1 MDIDILQLFK
11 YCKIDTVCGR
21 YKYYFYTS
29 DEYLTEANTFSY

>member
-21 YKYYFYTS
+21 YKYFYTS